1 MRGNSQLLRSV
12 DLHLSEAEYMNTP
25 VIILLTNDN
34 RLEDLVADA
43 LSDIGGVSH
52 LTRDAGMR

>member
-1 MRGNSQLLRSV
+1 
-12 DLHLSEAEYMNTP
+12 MNTP

-43 LSDIGGVSH
+43 VLDIGGVSH
-52 LTRDAGMR
+52 LTRDGGDALETCEFLLC

>member
-1 MRGNSQLLRSV
+1 MRGNSQLVQSV
-12 DLHLSEAEYMNTP
+12 DLHLSEAENMNTS